1 MDTRLNHRRKPD
13 RKTPD
18 TPELTGLLADI
29 ERLRPGVDVDLVRRA
44 YNFSSRAHKGQLRL
58 SGAPYLTH
66 CVEAARILA
75 ELHLDS
81 VTIAGGLLHDVVE
94 DTPCEIDDVSREFG
108 PEVATIVDGVTHI
121 SSMSF
126 ESPEQEQMEKYRKM
140 LLSMAKDVRVILIK
154 LADRLHNMR
163 TLQYL
168 PDTDRR
174 RIARETLEVFAPLAH
189 RLGIAKI
196 KWELEDLS
204 LKYLDPK
211 AYDLLADQI
220 AVSRKER
227 ERCIE
232 EITGPLLAKLKETG
246 IKGEIQ
252 GRAKHFYS
260 IYMKM
265 KKQGRP
271 IEDIYD
277 LLAIRVLTDTEA
289 DCYKVLGAIH
299 GMYTPVIDRIKDFI
313 ATPKKNMY
321 RSLHTTIIGPRGLMV
336 EIQIRTWEMH
346 KTAEEGIAAHWRYKE
361 GSKTDEELD
370 RQLAWLRQ
378 TLEWS
383 RDLTDPQE
391 FMHLLKADLYH
402 HEIFVFTPKGDLR
415 NLPLG
420 ATPIDFAYAVHTEVG
435 NHCAGARVN
444 GKMVPLTTKLAN
456 GDTVEIVTQAN
467 AEPSIDWL
475 KIVKTPGAR
484 SKVRRWLKAKGY
496 SGSVNLGREMLER
509 LFKKSRQAMPAEKAM
524 DEVARLFGRSDA
536 DHLLFSIGCGELS
549 SQQVFNKLHPAQ
561 VAAPAV
567 KRKPARR
574 TDARSGV
581 TVEGMANIMIRF
593 SKCCQPVPGDDVIGL
608 VTKGRGISVHRTTCH
623 NVLREGIAAER
634 LVGVEWDADR
644 TLPFP
649 ADLSLSCEDRHSLLA
664 DVAKAISD
672 AGANIVNADVRSG
685 SPLSVGIFALQVIS
699 LEQLKGVIKAISKVK
714 GVHKVARKGEVSD
727 G

>member
-1 MDTRLNHRRKPD
+1 MDTRLNRKQEPD
-13 RKTPD
+13 RGSADST
-18 TPELTGLLADI
+18 ELSRLLTDS
-29 ERLRPGVDVDLVRRA
+29 ERLRPGLDTDLIRRA
-44 YNFSSRAHKGQLRL
+44 YEFSSKAHDGQSRL

-66 CVEAARILA
+66 CVEVARILA

-81 VTIAGGLLHDVVE
+81 VTIAGGLLHDIVE
-94 DTPCEIDDVSREFG
+94 DTSWEIDDVKREFG
-108 PEVATIVDGVTHI
+108 EEISTIVDGVTHI

-168 PDTDRR
+168 PDVDRR
-174 RIARETLEVFAPLAH
+174 RIAKETIEVFAPLAH
-189 RLGIAKI
+189 RLGIAKV

-204 LKYLDPK
+204 LKYLDPE
-211 AYDLLADQI
+211 AYDFLADQI
-220 AVSRKER
+220 AVSRRER
-227 ERCIE
+227 ERCID
-232 EITGPLLAKLKETG
+232 EITGPLLGKLRETG
-246 IKGEIQ
+246 IKAEIQ

-265 KKQGRP
+265 KNQGRP

-277 LLAIRVLTDTEA
+277 LLAIRVLTDSVA
-289 DCYKVLGAIH
+289 DCYKVLGVIH

-321 RSLHTTIIGPRGLMV
+321 RSLHTTVIGPRGLMV

-361 GSKTDEELD
+361 GSKTDEDLD

-383 RDLTDPQE
+383 RDLTDPKE
-391 FMHLLKADLYH
+391 FMHSLRDDLYH

-420 ATPIDFAYAVHTEVG
+420 ATPVDFAYAVHTEVG
-435 NHCAGARVN
+435 NRCAGARVN
-444 GKMVPLTTKLAN
+444 GKLVPLATELAN
-456 GDTVEIVTQAN
+456 GDTVEIVTQSN
-467 AEPSIDWL
+467 AEPSRDWL

-484 SKVRRWLKAKGY
+484 SKIRRWLKAKGY
-496 SGSVNLGREMLER
+496 RESVNIGREELER
-509 LFKKSRQAMPAEKAM
+509 RFKKSRQPFPTEKELEDIAQT
-524 DEVARLFGRSDA
+524 FGRSDT
-536 DHLLFSIGCGELS
+536 DHLFFSVGCGEIS
-549 SQQVFNKLHPAQ
+549 SQQVINRVHPSET
-561 VAAPAV
+561 PAV
-567 KRKPARR
+567 TTERR
-574 TDARSGV
+574 PPRTAVASGV
-581 TVEGMANIMIRF
+581 TVQGMGNIMIRF

-623 NVLREGIAAER
+623 NVLKEGIPTER
-634 LVGVEWDADR
+634 LVSVDWDTDEHQTFAVDV
-644 TLPFP
+644 
-649 ADLSLSCEDRHSLLA
+649 SLTCEDRHSLLA

-672 AGANIVNADVRSG
+672 EGANILNADVRS
-685 SPLSVGIFALQVIS
+685 SRASSVGMFSVQVHNLKE
-699 LEQLKGVIKAISKVK
+699 LEGVIRSISKVK
-714 GVHKVARKGEVSD
+714 GVHRVTRKGEVIAQ
-727 G
+727 

>member
-1 MDTRLNHRRKPD
+1 MDTRLNHKRKPD
-13 RKTPD
+13 RKTSD
-18 TPELTGLLADI
+18 APELSRLLADI

-44 YNFSSRAHKGQLRL
+44 YNFSSRAHEGQLRL

-81 VTIAGGLLHDVVE
+81 VTIAGGLLHDIVE
-94 DTPCEIDDVSREFG
+94 DTSCEIDDVTREFG
-108 PEVATIVDGVTHI
+108 PEIGTIVDGVTHI

-168 PDTDRR
+168 PDADRR
-174 RIARETLEVFAPLAH
+174 RIARETIEVFAPLAH
-189 RLGIAKI
+189 RLGIAKV

-204 LKYLDPK
+204 LKYLDPE
-211 AYDLLADQI
+211 AYDFLADQI

-232 EITGPLLAKLKETG
+232 EITGPLLANLKEAG
-246 IKGEIQ
+246 IEGEIQ

-265 KKQGRP
+265 KNQGRP

-277 LLAIRVLTDTEA
+277 LLAIRVLTNTEA

-391 FMHLLKADLYH
+391 FMHSLKADLYH

-444 GKMVPLTTKLAN
+444 GRMAPLTTDLAN
-456 GDTVEIVTQAN
+456 GDTVEIMTQAG

-496 SGSVNLGREMLER
+496 RGSVNLGKEMLER
-509 LFKKSRQAMPAEKAM
+509 RFKKSRQRMPAEKEL
-524 DEVARLFGRSDA
+524 DEIARSFGRSDA
-536 DHLLFSIGCGELS
+536 DHLFFSVGCGELS
-549 SQQVFNKLHPAQ
+549 SQQIFNKLRPSQA
-561 VAAPAV
+561 AAPAL

-574 TDARSGV
+574 VGATSGV
-581 TVEGMANIMIRF
+581 TVQGMSNIMIRF
-593 SKCCQPVPGDDVIGL
+593 SKCCQPVPGDGVIGL

-623 NVLREGIAAER
+623 NVLRDGIATER
-634 LVGVEWDADR
+634 LVSVEWDTDR
-644 TLPFP
+644 AQAFP
-649 ADLSLSCEDRHSLLA
+649 VDLSLLCEDRHSLLA

-672 AGANIVNADVRSG
+672 EGANIVNADVRSG
-685 SPLSVGIFALQVIS
+685 SPQSVGMFSLQVSS
-699 LEQLKGVIKAISKVK
+699 LRQLEGVIRSISKVK
-714 GVHKVARKGEVSD
+714 GVHKVARKGKVGD

>member
-1 MDTRLNHRRKPD
+1 MDTRLNHKREPD
-13 RKTPD
+13 RGSPD
-18 TPELTGLLADI
+18 SPELNRLLTDS
-29 ERLRPGVDVDLVRRA
+29 ERLRPGVDTDLIRRA
-44 YNFSSRAHKGQLRL
+44 YNFSSKAHDGQSRL

-66 CVEAARILA
+66 CVEVARILA

-81 VTIAGGLLHDVVE
+81 VTIAGGLLHDIVE
-94 DTPCEIDDVSREFG
+94 DTSWEIDDVKREFG
-108 PEVATIVDGVTHI
+108 EEMTTIVDGVTHI

-168 PDTDRR
+168 PDADRR
-174 RIARETLEVFAPLAH
+174 RIARETIEVFAPLAH

-204 LKYLDPK
+204 LKYLDPE

-220 AVSRKER
+220 AVSRSER
-227 ERCIE
+227 ERCID
-232 EITGPLLAKLKETG
+232 EITGPLLGKLKETG
-246 IKGEIQ
+246 IKAEIQ

-265 KKQGRP
+265 KNQGRP

-277 LLAIRVLTDTEA
+277 LLAIRVLTDSVA
-289 DCYKVLGAIH
+289 DCYKVLGVIH

-321 RSLHTTIIGPRGLMV
+321 RSLHTTVIGPRGLMV

-383 RDLTDPQE
+383 RDLTDPKE
-391 FMHLLKADLYH
+391 FMHSLRDDLYH

-420 ATPIDFAYAVHTEVG
+420 ATPVDFAYAVHTEVG

-444 GKMVPLTTKLAN
+444 GKLVPLATELAN
-456 GDTVEIVTQAN
+456 GDTVEIVTQSS
-467 AEPSIDWL
+467 AEPSRDWL

-484 SKVRRWLKAKGY
+484 SKIRRWLKAKGY
-496 SGSVNLGREMLER
+496 RESVSIGREALER
-509 LFKKSRQAMPAEKAM
+509 RFRKSRQPFPTEKELEDIAQ
-524 DEVARLFGRSDA
+524 AFGRSDA
-536 DHLLFSIGCGELS
+536 DHLLFSVGCGEIS
-549 SQQVFNKLHPAQ
+549 SQQVMNRLHPSET
-561 VAAPAV
+561 PAV
-567 KRKPARR
+567 TAERRPPRAAVPA
-574 TDARSGV
+574 GV
-581 TVEGMANIMIRF
+581 TVQGMGNIMIRF

-623 NVLREGIAAER
+623 NVLKQGIPNER
-634 LVGVEWDADR
+634 LVSVDWDTDR
-644 TLPFP
+644 HQTF
-649 ADLSLSCEDRHSLLA
+649 AVDVSLACEDRHNLLA

-672 AGANIVNADVRSG
+672 EGANILNADVRS
-685 SPLSVGIFALQVIS
+685 SRTSSVGTFSVQVHNLNE
-699 LEQLKGVIKAISKVK
+699 LEGVIRSISKVK
-714 GVHKVARKGEVSD
+714 GVHRVARKGEVIA

>member
-1 MDTRLNHRRKPD
+1 MDTRLNHKREPD
-13 RKTPD
+13 PKTSD
-18 TPELTGLLADI
+18 TPELSRLLADI
-29 ERLRPGVDVDLVRRA
+29 ERLRPGVDVGLVRRA
-44 YNFSSRAHKGQLRL
+44 YNFSSRAHEGQLRL

-66 CVEAARILA
+66 CVETARILA

-81 VTIAGGLLHDVVE
+81 VTIAGGLLHDIVE
-94 DTPCEIDDVSREFG
+94 DTSCEIDDVTQEFG
-108 PEVATIVDGVTHI
+108 PEIATIVDGVTHI

-168 PDTDRR
+168 PDADRR
-174 RIARETLEVFAPLAH
+174 RIARETIEVFAPLAH
-189 RLGIAKI
+189 RLGIAKV

-204 LKYLDPK
+204 LKCLDPE
-211 AYDLLADQI
+211 AYDFLADQI

-246 IKGEIQ
+246 VEGEIQ

-265 KKQGRP
+265 KNQGRP

-277 LLAIRVLTDTEA
+277 LLAIRVLTNTEA

-299 GMYTPVIDRIKDFI
+299 GMYTPVIDRIKDFV

-321 RSLHTTIIGPRGLMV
+321 RSLHTTVIGPRGLMV

-361 GSKTDEELD
+361 G

-391 FMHLLKADLYH
+391 FMHSLKADLYH

-456 GDTVEIVTQAN
+456 GDTVEIMTQTN
-467 AEPSIDWL
+467 TEPSIDWL

-484 SKVRRWLKAKGY
+484 SKVRRWLKAKDY

-509 LFKKSRQAMPAEKAM
+509 RFKKSRQSMPTEKEM
-524 DEVARLFGRSDA
+524 DEVARLFSRSDA
-536 DHLLFSIGCGELS
+536 DHLFFSVGCGELS
-549 SQQVFNKLHPAQ
+549 SQQIFNKLHPSQA
-561 VAAPAV
+561 AAPAV

-574 TDARSGV
+574 AGATSGV
-581 TVEGMANIMIRF
+581 TVQGMSNIMIRF
-593 SKCCQPVPGDDVIGL
+593 SKCCQPVPGDDVVGL
-608 VTKGRGISVHRTTCH
+608 VTKGHGISVHRTTCH
-623 NVLREGIAAER
+623 NVLKDGIATER
-634 LVGVEWDADR
+634 LVSIDWETER
-644 TLPFP
+644 TQAFHV
-649 ADLSLSCEDRHSLLA
+649 DLSLSCEDRHSLLA

-672 AGANIVNADVRSG
+672 EGANIVNADVRSG
-685 SPLSVGIFALQVIS
+685 SPQSVGMFSLQVIS
-699 LEQLKGVIKAISKVK
+699 LEQLEGVIRSISKVK
-714 GVHKVARKGEVSD
+714 GVHRVARKGQVSD